1 MADGILRAGSPVS
14 GRVLVTGASGF
25 VGQALVRALTEA
37 GTPVR
42 AATRDPGST
51 SFPVGVEKVAVADYR
66 HPVDWAPL
74 LAGVD
79 AVVHLAGIAHIGPGV
94 DDAVY
99 DRVVHVATA
108 ELAVACAS
116 ANVGRLIYVSS
127 VRAQSGPA
135 SDHVLTEDAAP
146 RPSEA
151 YGRAKL
157 QAEGAVRAAPVA
169 WTVLRPTMVYGPA
182 AKGNLAT
189 LQRLADTPWPLPLAA
204 FNSRR
209 SLVSLDNLVTAVLFA
224 LGAPATER
232 HTYLV
237 ADPAPVTL
245 AEIVAALRDGL
256 GRPRRL
262 FSVPPSMFAASL
274 QLVGRGDVWERLG
287 GSLVVD
293 PRKLIAAG
301 WRPDADT
308 LGALARMARRTA
320 ALV

>member
-1 MADGILRAGSPVS
+1 MADGIIRASPPVS
-14 GRVLVTGASGF
+14 ERVLVTGASGF

-37 GTPVR
+37 GTLVR
-42 AATRDPGST
+42 AATRNPAAT
-51 SFPVGVEKVAVADYR
+51 SFPTGVETISVADYR
-66 HPVDWAPL
+66 RPVDWASL
-74 LAGVD
+74 LAEID

-108 ELAVACAS
+108 ELAAACAG
-116 ANVGRLIYVSS
+116 ANVRRLIFMSS

-135 SDHVLTEDAAP
+135 ADHVLTEDDAP
-146 RPSEA
+146 LPSEA

-157 QAEGAVRAAPVA
+157 QAEAAVRAGPVA
-169 WTVLRPTMVYGPA
+169 WTVLRPTMVYGPG
-182 AKGNLAT
+182 AKGNLAM

-209 SLVSLDNLVTAVLFA
+209 SLVSLDNLVAAVLFA
-224 LGAPATER
+224 VGAPATER
-232 HTYLV
+232 QTYLV
-237 ADPAPVTL
+237 ADPSPVTL
-245 AEIVAALRDGL
+245 AEIVTALRDGL

-262 FSVPPSMFAASL
+262 FPVSPAMFAASL
-274 QLVGRGDVWERLG
+274 QLIGRGDVWERIG

-293 PRKLIAAG
+293 PGKLIAAG

-308 LGALARMARRTA
+308 LGALARMAKRNSG
-320 ALV
+320 

>member
-1 MADGILRAGSPVS
+1 MADGIVRAGPPVS

-42 AATRDPGST
+42 AATRDPAAT
-51 SFPVGVEKVAVADYR
+51 SFPTGVEKVAVADYR
-66 HPVDWAPL
+66 QPVDWAPL

-108 ELAVACAS
+108 ELAAACAG
-116 ANVGRLIYVSS
+116 ANVRRLIFMSS

-135 SDHVLTEDAAP
+135 ADHVLTEDEEP
-146 RPSEA
+146 HPSEA

-157 QAEGAVRAAPVA
+157 QAEAAVRAGPVA
-169 WTVLRPTMVYGPA
+169 WTVLRPTMVYGRG

-189 LQRLADTPWPLPLAA
+189 LLRLADTSWPLPLAA
-204 FNSRR
+204 FSNRR
-209 SLVSLDNLVTAVLFA
+209 SLVSLDNLVAAVRFA

-232 HTYLV
+232 QTYLV
-237 ADPAPVTL
+237 ADPSPVTL
-245 AEIVAALRDGL
+245 AEIVATLRNGL
-256 GRPRRL
+256 GRPSRL
-262 FSVPPSMFAASL
+262 FPVSPSMFAASL
-274 QLVGRGDVWERLG
+274 QLIGRGDVWERLG

-293 PRKLIAAG
+293 PGKLVAAG

-308 LGALARMARRTA
+308 LSALARMARRTA
-320 ALV
+320 G